1 MAKNNETDYVEK
13 GRKKKKTVLLINA
26 FVLLVLLQAQFFGW
40 TMRGDHGRSYLGQ
53 YTEYLKQIDKTITTT
68 TTTTRKLEY
77 DELFAIF
84 GNITGWNNTNLLD
97 FAEWERPDACTS
109 RPPDI
114 PDQCCLGSL
123 YKGRGVGY
131 KPGGSCQKRS
141 IEDFKFA
148 STRAR
153 EFIVNSLP
161 QPDETKPPLCDV
173 CQILY
178 YLWTKNLTLAMVG
191 DSLTFQH
198 FNGLQC
204 ELLRRRFKLEVKGDG
219 VKNTGKWQYG
229 IHTYINITISQF
241 IPSRNR
247 SLTANI
253 RLYQSY
259 RPDVNE
265 AHPHG
270 KQVSCLSKWIQR
282 AELKVSLIHMSHLN
296 FRFVRLPVKMIL

>member
-1 MAKNNETDYVEK
+1 MAKNNKTSDDDYIVQRQEK
-13 GRKKKKTVLLINA
+13 EEGGRKKKKTFLINA
-26 FVLLVLLQAQFFGW
+26 FVLFILLQAQFFDW
-40 TMRGDHGRSYLGQ
+40 SSYLGQ
-53 YTEYLKQIDKTITTT
+53 CTEYLKQIDMTTT
-68 TTTTRKLEY
+68 FTTTTRTLEY

-97 FAEWERPDACTS
+97 FAEWERPGTCTN

-114 PDQCCLGSL
+114 PDKCCLGSFSS
-123 YKGRGVGY
+123 GGGVNY
-131 KPGGSCQKRS
+131 KPSSTCVQNRS
-141 IEDFKFA
+141 FEDFKFA
-148 STRAR
+148 STWAR

-161 QPDETKPPLCDV
+161 QLDETKPPLCDV

-191 DSLTFQH
+191 DSITFQH

-204 ELLRRRFKLEVKGDG
+204 ELLRRRFKLEIKSNG
-219 VKNTGKWQYG
+219 VKNNRGRFWQYG

-241 IPSRNR
+241 IPSKNR

-270 KQVSCLSKWIQR
+270 KQVSCLSKIDSTGR
-282 AELKVSLIHMSHLN
+282 AQGLTYSYVSS
-296 FRFVRLPVKMIL
+296 